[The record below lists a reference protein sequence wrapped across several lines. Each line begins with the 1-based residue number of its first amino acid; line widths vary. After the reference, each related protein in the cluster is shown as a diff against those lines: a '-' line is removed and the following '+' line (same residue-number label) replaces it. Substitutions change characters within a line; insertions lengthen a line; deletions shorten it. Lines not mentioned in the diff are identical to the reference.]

1 MDLSS
6 WYLLQFH
13 QIASSPYLHEFA
25 QDQWLWIKGK
35 KILYFELGEQ
45 IDIININ
52 RSNYTCTEDNS
63 NSFMLCMEN
72 YYSRK
77 LGCMLPRA
85 SKTNINNDSLNLC
98 EGKEK
103 FQEFRRIA
111 LNILKLETN
120 KELINECCFL
130 PNCLRRSWTIKNRK
144 EVEKIK
150 NDTLMT
156 GFVYDLPQHTKVLV
170 REEVQLYT
178 LINFFGE
185 VGGYLG
191 LLLGESLISY
201 LIITSNWVQI
211 LGRKLKARCRKAE
224 KEPESP
230 PA

>member
-77 LGCMLPRA
+77 LGCMLPWA

-150 NDTLMT
+150 
-156 GFVYDLPQHTKVLV
+156 K
-170 REEVQLYT
+170 
-178 LINFFGE
+178 
-185 VGGYLG
+185 
-191 LLLGESLISY
+191 
-201 LIITSNWVQI
+201 
-211 LGRKLKARCRKAE
+211 
-224 KEPESP
+224 
-230 PA
+230 